1 MLLSFQPS
9 GHGHGLGES
18 APRSPR
24 GAQSLA
30 AVPPEERLRMLLRAR
45 AGAPVPARTGAN
57 EYARRTGAKV
67 VRPFDRRIAIRTG
80 DLGTADTIR
89 EMARLAVKG
98 SRDIPVRLMA
108 LEIIK
113 GVPGRDHAAVA
124 RRIFHWM
131 QDKGSGERSGVKFVN
146 DPHRTETI
154 QEPWITLFVTGAGD
168 CNSAHSTTMAALLM
182 SVGVPAFFRTVR
194 VDPGRPHLFS
204 HVYAVANVRGK
215 ALAMDTSVPFSTPGS
230 EPETVYGTRD
240 WPIDVFD
247 EDDFSGKGR

>member
-9 GHGHGLGES
+9 GRGLGES
-18 APRSPR
+18 AGVSRPAAR
-24 GAQSLA
+24 SLA
-30 AVPPEERLRMLLRAR
+30 AMTPEERLRTLLQSAPAAR
-45 AGAPVPARTGAN
+45 AKAASAARD
-57 EYARRTGAKV
+57 YAKRTGAKV

-98 SRDIPVRLMA
+98 SRDIVVRLLA

-113 GVPGRDHAAVA
+113 GIPGRDHDKVA
-124 RRIFHWM
+124 RRIFRWM
-131 QDKGSGERSGVKFVN
+131 QDNGSGERSGVKFVN

-215 ALAMDTSVPFSTPGS
+215 AFAMDTSVPFSKPGS
-230 EPETVYGTRD
+230 EPETVYGVRD